1 MYCIK
6 TAHITHLAQTVYN
19 MSRFIGDIVTFQR
32 LRFYISS
39 YSLTVN
45 PAQINKR
52 NQLIFIFSL
61 NEMYII

>member
-1 MYCIK
+1 M
-6 TAHITHLAQTVYN
+6 HLAQTVYN

-32 LRFYISS
+32 LRFYTYS
-39 YSLTVN
+39 YSLTVS

-61 NEMYII
+61 DEMYII